1 MRNGSSYTQYPEFR
15 LAAVIILYFPPVI
28 VLVGCVG
35 NLLGFLIYIKR
46 KYRNKVAPVY
56 ILSLSVIDT
65 INLTIGFLH
74 YWIMFNFYP
83 DRIKPLHCHFMF
95 FLVNAMANHSHWVVI
110 AFTFDRFLGKLYV
123 YELDDLMTTFF
134 PWLMQWLT
142 IHTADQF
149 FAVWFPFWTRNNQRR
164 TRAWITISII
174 GVVAYAK
181 NLHYLWNSFTNQQI
195 EWLHAASEYAI
206 KTNGCSTINCSKSP
220 FLHLSLSS
228 LLLF

>member
-110 AFTFDRFLGKLYV
+110 AFTFDRFL
-123 YELDDLMTTFF
+123 
-134 PWLMQWLT
+134 
-142 IHTADQF
+142 
-149 FAVWFPFWTRNNQRR
+149 AVWFPFWTRNNQRR